1 MNLFIFFRDIS
12 RRVDKDMIHNK
23 IFPGYAAGYYGYMR
37 EACFAANMFHRM
49 FKNGN
54 VLNPEVGMRY
64 RKLLL
69 EPGASKDGIE
79 LFAGFPWRGY

>member
-1 MNLFIFFRDIS
+1 
-12 RRVDKDMIHNK
+12 
-23 IFPGYAAGYYGYMR
+23 MR

-79 LFAGFPWRGY
+79 LLQDFLGEDIDDSYFLIENGLKTLVTQASV